1 MPTVGELMAEGL
13 PSGAVVRSGYAGLSR
28 NVTWAI
34 LVRTNGPDLAVL
46 RGGELALLSFTAM
59 AATPGLDAGRAV
71 DALIRAG
78 VSAIGYVGAGD
89 RAAEDASRAADIPL
103 IELPTG
109 QPLRNLETIANR
121 FLTERRHDAYT
132 AAQRLYAELARLALD
147 GASVERVL
155 ARLAERAECRCAVLD
170 ADLIPRASWPRLD
183 ADPAMADQ
191 IAGARRDVL
200 TWLDRLGE
208 IPAEPPTYSVS
219 LDDAGAALIFAPLVH
234 SGQLDGFL
242 ALWTRGAA
250 RESDVLAATRGASAC
265 AVALARERAAAEATD
280 QLRGDFL
287 AELRA
292 ADASEEQ
299 VLARARRLGFDLLR
313 PHVPLALSPA
323 TPDRAREAIRVLSRE
338 AAVPIGPADRGDGTV
353 LLFPVAAG
361 DRLAAESEAR
371 DQALR
376 LQRAIGSASSQ
387 PCVGVGRAGSGVVP
401 LRQGLD
407 EAEQALGLG
416 RSLFGPGR
424 LTHIVDLGVHRLLS
438 PLVRGGDLAAFR
450 REHLGALEEYDQ
462 QAGAELVH
470 TLRSYFAARGSPTLT
485 ARALHLH
492 RNSLLYRL
500 QRIREIAGVDLDDPE
515 ARLRLEIALRSRDL
529 LDAQT

>member
-1 MPTVGELMAEGL
+1 MPTVGELLAEGL
-13 PSGAVVRSGYAGLSR
+13 PTGAVVRSGFAGLAR
-28 NVTWAI
+28 NVSWAI

-46 RGGELALLSFTAM
+46 RGGELALVSFTAV
-59 AATPGLDAGRAV
+59 AATPGLGVGRAV
-71 DALIRAG
+71 DALIQAG
-78 VSAIGYVGAGD
+78 VSAIGYVGSGD
-89 RAAEDASRAADIPL
+89 HAAETAARAADIPL
-103 IELPTG
+103 IELPPG
-109 QPLRNLETIANR
+109 QPLRNLEMVANR

-155 ARLAERAECRCAVLD
+155 ARLAERAECRCAVLN
-170 ADLIPRASWPRLD
+170 ADLTPRASWPHLD
-183 ADPAMADQ
+183 DATV
-191 IAGARRDVL
+191 GHLESLRRDVL
-200 TWLDRLGE
+200 GWVDSLGE
-208 IPAEPPTYSVS
+208 IPAEPPTYSAS
-219 LDDAGAALIFAPLVH
+219 LDDAGTALIFAPLVH

-242 ALWTRGAA
+242 ALWTSGPA
-250 RESDVLAATRGASAC
+250 RETDVLAATRGASAC
-265 AVALARERAAAEATD
+265 AVSMARERAAAEAAD

-287 AELRA
+287 SELRA
-292 ADASEEQ
+292 ADMSEEH
-299 VLARARRLGFDLLR
+299 VLARARRLGFDLLQ

-323 TPDRAREAIRVLSRE
+323 TPDRAREAIRLLSRE
-338 AAVPIGPADRGDGTV
+338 IAVPVGPADRGNGTV
-353 LLFPVAAG
+353 LLFPVGAS
-361 DRLAAESEAR
+361 DRMAVESEAR
-371 DQALR
+371 ENALK
-376 LQRAIGSASSQ
+376 LQRAFGTVTVQ
-387 PCVGVGRAGSGVVP
+387 PCVGMGRAGSGIAP

-438 PLVRGGDLAAFR
+438 PLVRGGDLAQFR

-462 QAGAELVH
+462 QSGGELVQ
-470 TLRSYFAARGSPTLT
+470 TLKAYFASRGSPTLT

-529 LDAQT
+529 LDAQG